1 MSLLSQSRDINF
13 LALVSPSG
21 DISVGG
27 GMFQEERS
35 PHQSALQTVSG
46 GQQEVL
52 GDKLD
57 TYVSGTFC
65 VPVFPAVSSHGLGPC
80 PGRRKLK
87 TKCRGTLDAIRWS
100 CESVHGHRASWRS
113 GTLRTVLLGIAAP
126 PFISWVPTLPHTRPG
141 PLSLIFPPLRFWGR
155 REIIAEDGL
164 GWLIEGKGGGCA
176 LSEIGLLGSSGISVW
191 TCVDLLF
198 FFLVYL
204 V

>member
-65 VPVFPAVSSHGLGPC
+65 VPVFSSFRSCIQPW
-80 PGRRKLK
+80 P
-87 TKCRGTLDAIRWS
+87 GTL
-100 CESVHGHRASWRS
+100 S
-113 GTLRTVLLGIAAP
+113 GEEGTEDE
-126 PFISWVPTLPHTRPG
+126 VPG
-141 PLSLIFPPLRFWGR
+141 NSGR
-155 REIIAEDGL
+155 NPVEL
-164 GWLIEGKGGGCA
+164 
-176 LSEIGLLGSSGISVW
+176 
-191 TCVDLLF
+191 
-198 FFLVYL
+198 
-204 V
+204 